1 MASSTTE
8 EGRALAQELLTFVDS
23 SPTPFQLVSTV
34 STRLRAAGFVE
45 LQEIDTWAKKE
56 LIKKNG
62 KVRLGFKRKV

>member
-1 MASSTTE
+1 MAGTTVN
-8 EGRALAQELLTFVDS
+8 EGQILARGLLTFVDA

-34 STRLRAAGFVE
+34 SERLRAAGFVE

-62 KVRLGFKRKV
+62 KV